1 MSEKAPDLCSVE
13 EAESIL
19 EVTRGELGELVESG
33 ELRRVRTADGSFV
46 LGVDV
51 DRVRKANDPRYLARL
66 VNGEVDEDGSDGPR
80 SLASRVA
87 GLWGNR

>member
-1 MSEKAPDLCSVE
+1 MSSKTDALVSEVPDLATAE
-13 EAESIL
+13 EAKAFL
-19 EVTRGELGELVESG
+19 EITDGEYQELIE
-33 ELRRVRTADGSFV
+33 DGSFV